1 MDIEH
6 LNYEDLSDLEK
17 NMLKFAKV
25 CEDVNIS
32 IEEIGYNIHQL
43 KREFQYLEKRT
54 GGRHGEEKN

>member
-25 CEDVNIS
+25 CEEVNIS

-54 GGRHGEEKN
+54 GGQHGEEKN

>member
-25 CEDVNIS
+25 CEEVNIS

-43 KREFQYLEKRT
+43 KREFQYLDKKK
-54 GGRHGEEKN
+54 GGP